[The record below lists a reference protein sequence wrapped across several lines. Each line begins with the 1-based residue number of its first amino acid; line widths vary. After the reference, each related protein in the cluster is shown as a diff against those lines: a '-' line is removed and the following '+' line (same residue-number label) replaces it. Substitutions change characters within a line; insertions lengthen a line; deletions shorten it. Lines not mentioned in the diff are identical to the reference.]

1 MRGSSVSAPP
11 ILMPMVIYCF
21 KGLKCFFRQNCPSD
35 FFPGAA
41 TPSRGRLCGL
51 HAMRKNSFAPAEE
64 SVTVKHDDAGAFVAF
79 HFNIGAGADDGPF
92 IRAAGMG
99 FAGFDYISDQ
109 NCFAFHYAIFQEVFR
124 LLRIPG
130 LPPIFR

>member
-1 MRGSSVSAPP
+1 
-11 ILMPMVIYCF
+11 
-21 KGLKCFFRQNCPSD
+21 
-35 FFPGAA
+35 
-41 TPSRGRLCGL
+41 
-51 HAMRKNSFAPAEE
+51 MRKNSFAPAEE

-109 NCFAFHYAIFQEVFR
+109 NCFVFHYAIFQGGFPVATNSWAAAHSSLKTVHWTVCLVIR
-124 LLRIPG
+124 TP
-130 LPPIFR
+130 